1 MGQGDPGVEVETAR
15 AIQKSPMYQCLGT
28 TANLEGS
35 SPEASQIKRQKIIGF
50 TYVIIWCNFFKEL
63 SKCTVLYKYRRAL
76 ENILALLQEKLQ
88 TL

>member
-1 MGQGDPGVEVETAR
+1 MGQGDPGVEAETAR

-50 TYVIIWCNFFKEL
+50 TYVSIWCNFFKEL
-63 SKCTVLYKYRRAL
+63 SKESTRKYPGITSR
-76 ENILALLQEKLQ
+76 EVTDPVNIW
-88 TL
+88 